1 MSQPVFAG
9 GVWSATPTPFAADGR
24 LDAAS
29 VRRMIDHHV
38 ALKVAGVM
46 LAGTCGEGAWLRE
59 RDREALT
66 RTAAEAARGRLRVA
80 LQVTDNSAGRVLDNI
95 GSAAA
100 WGAGLVV
107 VAEPHYFMNFTS
119 ARLLAHFQ
127 EVVRRSPLPVGIYE
141 RGSAGRYQLDEF
153 HLAEL
158 LDEPNIVLVKD
169 SSAQATRREVLLAAR
184 RRRPGWLLLN
194 GNEFKCDEFLAAGY
208 DGLMLGGAIFNA
220 ALAHR
225 IIAAVQR
232 GDLAEA
238 GRLQERMNDLMY
250 RVYGGPKIEC
260 WLTGLK
266 ELLVQMGVFS
276 SSSNLLQYPLS
287 ETYRAQIHAAV
298 SGADGR
304 GFRADLFPS

>member
-1 MSQPVFAG
+1 MNQPVFAG

-24 LDAAS
+24 LDAGS
-29 VRRMIDHHV
+29 IRRMIDHQV

-66 RTAAEAARGRLRVA
+66 RTAVEAARGRLRIA

-95 GSAAA
+95 EQAMAG
-100 WGAGLVV
+100 GAGLAV
-107 VAEPHYFMNFTS
+107 VAEPNFFMNFSS
-119 ARLLAHFQ
+119 ARLLSHFQ
-127 EVVRRSPLPVGIYE
+127 EVVRRSPLPVGLYE
-141 RGSAGRYQLDEF
+141 RGAAGRYQLDEP

-158 LDEPNIVLVKD
+158 LDEPNLVLVKD
-169 SSAQATRREVLLAAR
+169 SSSQPTRREVFLSAR

-194 GNEFKCDEFLAAGY
+194 GNEFQCVDFLVAGY

-220 ALAHR
+220 ALAHG

-276 SSSNLLQYPLS
+276 SSASLLQYPLS
-287 ETYRAQIHAAV
+287 EIYRSQIHAAV

-304 GFRADLFPS
+304 GFRADLFPP